1 MAIERPKTVS
11 IKYFEQIFNNTNGLP
26 PSLKKTIQNIIDD
39 VKKHNGSATEKQ
51 YIVLKSLKTGNWKY
65 STKNENIKT
74 QFINESQRLQ
84 KLAGISEIKIEPKVL
99 EPLKGYEDEFE
110 KAGLYFDE
118 GILGGVGSGA
128 HGYYDN
134 TSDKISGRYLNE
146 FNEDEFDEW
155 YNNFNEND
163 IKTFAYTSKEDA
175 ESSNINVDQLLS
187 TLGPGMYDLGE
198 DIGYIKLD
206 KNGIIKLYA
215 IPTLVSDYDDDSIR
229 MFRLDSMGRVVKPKT
244 DKEKIKNILQK
255 NLQDPG
261 DWFIV

>member
-1 MAIERPKTVS
+1 VL
-11 IKYFEQIFNNTNGLP
+11 NNIDKNN
-26 PSLKKTIQNIIDD
+26 KK
-39 VKKHNGSATEKQ
+39 ATEKEYALLQ
-51 YIVLKSLKTGNWKY
+51 LLKTGDWEY

-84 KLAGISEIKIEPKVL
+84 KLAGISEIKVEPKVL
-99 EPLKGYEDEFE
+99 EPLKGYEDEFI
-110 KAGLYFDE
+110 KAGFYFDE

-128 HGYYDN
+128 QGYYDN
-134 TSDKISGRYLNE
+134 ASDKISGRYLNE

-155 YNNFNEND
+155 YNNFDEND
-163 IKTFAYTSKEDA
+163 VKTFTYTSKEDA
-175 ESSNINVDQLLS
+175 ESNNINVDQLLS
-187 TLGPGMYDLGE
+187 TLGPGMYNLGE

-215 IPTLVSDYDDDSIR
+215 IPTIVSDYGDDSIQ
-229 MFRLDSMGRVVKPKT
+229 MFRLDNIGRVVKPKT